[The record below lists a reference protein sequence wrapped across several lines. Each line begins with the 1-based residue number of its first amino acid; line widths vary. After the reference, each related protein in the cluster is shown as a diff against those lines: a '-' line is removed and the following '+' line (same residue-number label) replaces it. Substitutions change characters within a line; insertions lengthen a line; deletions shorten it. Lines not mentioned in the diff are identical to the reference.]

1 VDEARR
7 ASERAATRGDGAAWW
22 VAQLRAGAVG
32 RADLEL
38 AVWCADPGA
47 RAALGPSVLA
57 REPRA
62 IRASYPGRSSRRGS
76 RLGEWLQGLDRWG
89 SPAPI
94 RGVLAILTAVG
105 GAAGSGAHTA
115 ALAAALEAW
124 CEAPTHEA
132 RARLTRLVA
141 DHDPRARTDAGL
153 FVTLARQAAA
163 CAGDPSGADLRHW
176 RHHWASQLLPEPLH
190 AQGLATAR
198 EALLA
203 LARRGASLAWERHWL
218 APLRSAPS
226 PTLAPGPPDGTP
238 DDALAGLAPE
248 RLELAAWL
256 GDPGAQRRL
265 GGSVL
270 CRWPGQNGWEGSPGD
285 ADRVQGS
292 DLAVWLRELRAWGDT
307 PRLLAHRALGDV
319 GLRLLRD
326 PGEAS
331 RAAHLLR
338 LTRAG
343 PVDPA
348 TLRRLVDD
356 SSLGRRP
363 RTRPEGAALLVE
375 EAARLAAG
383 KTWSPADW
391 DHAALRAGATLVG
404 HQPAAVEAV
413 RAALL
418 PWLSSSGTEGGAGKG
433 LPGRPEASDARR
445 DAEDGPRGDPGAP
458 TAPPE
463 R

>member
-22 VAQLRAGAVG
+22 IAQLRAGAVG

-38 AVWCADPGA
+38 AVWCADPDA

-62 IRASYPGRSSRRGS
+62 IRASQPARSSRRGS

-94 RGVLAILTAVG
+94 RGLLAILTAVG
-105 GAAGSGAHTA
+105 SAAGSAE
-115 ALAAALEAW
+115 LAAALEAW
-124 CEAPTHEA
+124 CEAPTADA
-132 RARLTRLVA
+132 RGRLTTLA
-141 DHDPRARTDAGL
+141 HDPRARTNAGL
-153 FVTLARQAAA
+153 FAALARQAAA

-203 LARRGASLAWERHWL
+203 LARRGAALAWERAWP
-218 APLRSAPS
+218 APLRPAPS
-226 PTLAPGPPDGTP
+226 PTLAPGPPEGTP
-238 DDALAGLAPE
+238 DEALARLAPE
-248 RLELAAWL
+248 QLELAAWL

-270 CRWPGQNGWEGSPGD
+270 CRWPGQNGWDGSPGD

-319 GLRLLRD
+319 GLGLLRD
-326 PGEAS
+326 PAEVA

-338 LTRAG
+338 VTREG

-383 KTWSPADW
+383 KTWSAADW
-391 DHAALRAGATLVG
+391 DHAALRAGATLVA
-404 HQPAAVEAV
+404 HQAAAVEAV
-413 RAALL
+413 RAAVLS
-418 PWLSSSGTEGGAGKG
+418 WLSSSGTEGGAGKG

-445 DAEDGPRGDPGAP
+445 EAEDGPRPRGDPGAP

>member
-1 VDEARR
+1 MDEARR

-22 VAQLRAGAVG
+22 VAQLRAGVVG

-38 AVWCADPGA
+38 AAWCADPGA
-47 RAALGPSVLA
+47 RAALGPSALA

-62 IRASYPGRSSRRGS
+62 LRSGSPGRSSRRGS

-94 RGVLAILTAVG
+94 RGLLAILTAVG
-105 GAAGSGAHTA
+105 ATTGGDE
-115 ALAAALEAW
+115 LAAALEAW
-124 CEAPTHEA
+124 CDAPTLEA
-132 RARLTRLVA
+132 RARLAAHSQT
-141 DHDPRARTDAGL
+141 GL
-153 FVTLARQAAA
+153 LATLARQAAA

-203 LARRGASLAWERHWL
+203 LARRGASLAWERCWPS
-218 APLRSAPS
+218 PLRPAPA
-226 PTLAPGPPDGTP
+226 PTLAPGPPEGTP
-238 DDALAGLAPE
+238 DAALGALAPE

-270 CRWPGQNGWEGSPGD
+270 CRWPGQSGWEGAPAD
-285 ADRVQGS
+285 ADRVLAS
-292 DLAVWLRELRAWGDT
+292 DLAVWLRELRAWGDA

-326 PGEAS
+326 PGEAA

-338 LTRAG
+338 VTRAG
-343 PVDPA
+343 PVPPA
-348 TLRRLVDD
+348 TLRRLLDD

-363 RTRPEGAALLVE
+363 RTRPEGPALLVE

-383 KTWSPADW
+383 EAWSPADW

-404 HQPAAVEAV
+404 HQAAAVEAV

-418 PWLSSSGTEGGAGKG
+418 PWL
-433 LPGRPEASDARR
+433 LAS
-445 DAEDGPRGDPGAP
+445 RG
-458 TAPPE
+458 
-463 R
+463 